1 MLWIRKGVTRD
12 PEWRCRGYARTSMK
26 NVETAL
32 ALLIVGGLTYFAY
45 KAVGDDYPLNIAVA
59 AVAFVVAAAL
69 VLRATGRGP
78 L

>member
-1 MLWIRKGVTRD
+1 
-12 PEWRCRGYARTSMK
+12 MK